1 MLPNAPGAA
10 SAAADRSHCLLAAR
24 TAAAAASNGTASR
37 SMRPLGIPAGVDS
50 KPTAP
55 PATRWRGSFLLAQPG
70 NTRLRFILPRAQW
83 AYNKTDVGVC
93 GSPAGCPGRGVRRA
107 RTYPEILVP
116 SLTKRNLTF
125 AQQYILISF
134 VVMLAS
140 MLIIGLWV
148 TQLIE
153 RGVTSQTAAVTALYV
168 DSYLAPYVQEL
179 QTQPTLS
186 DANIAFFE
194 RLMADNR
201 LGQQIISLKIWAPD
215 GTVVY
220 SQDPTIIGLKYPIEA
235 GLAIALTGSVHSE
248 RSALDRAEHATER
261 QTSEALIETYAP
273 IRSPGDGQIVAV
285 SEFYQTTEQLD
296 EVILAAQIRSWL
308 VVGLVMLAVYLIL
321 AGLVRRAS
329 NTIEAQQSALQAN
342 VEMLSQL
349 LGQNEILHDRVRR
362 AAARTTALNERYL
375 RRIAADLHDGPAQDL
390 ALALLRL
397 EAVADACDQQF
408 MASQQQPL
416 VHDDLRMVRQ
426 AVASAMAELRTIS
439 AGLRLPELDPL
450 TTEECVQRAVR
461 DYEQKTERTVT
472 LTCCDLPATV
482 PLPVKITLYRVIREA
497 LNNSYYHAE
506 GKQQAVD
513 VCVDGQ
519 TLRVEVMDN
528 GLGFDTQATLAAKGR
543 LGVVSMAERVGALGG
558 EFSLESEPGRGT
570 IVRASLPLTIPEVEN
585 A

>member
-10 SAAADRSHCLLAAR
+10 SAAAGRSHCLLAAR

-70 NTRLRFILPRAQW
+70 NTRLRSILPRAQW

-93 GSPAGCPGRGVRRA
+93 GSPAECPGRVARRA

>member
-10 SAAADRSHCLLAAR
+10 SAAAGRSHCLLAAR
-24 TAAAAASNGTASR
+24 FAAAAASNGTASR

-70 NTRLRFILPRAQW
+70 NTRLRSILPRAQW

-93 GSPAGCPGRGVRRA
+93 GSPAGCPGRGARRA

>member
-1 MLPNAPGAA
+1 M
-10 SAAADRSHCLLAAR
+10 
-24 TAAAAASNGTASR
+24 
-37 SMRPLGIPAGVDS
+37 
-50 KPTAP
+50 
-55 PATRWRGSFLLAQPG
+55 
-70 NTRLRFILPRAQW
+70 
-83 AYNKTDVGVC
+83 
-93 GSPAGCPGRGVRRA
+93 
-107 RTYPEILVP
+107 P
-116 SLTKRNLTF
+116 SLKKRNLTF

-194 RLMADNR
+194 RLLADNR
-201 LGQQIISLKIWAPD
+201 LGQQIISLKIWATD

-235 GLAIALTGSVHSE
+235 GLAVALTGSVHSE
-248 RSALDRAEHATER
+248 RSALDRAEHSSER
-261 QTSEALIETYAP
+261 QISEALIETYAP

-349 LGQNEILHDRVRR
+349 LGQNEVLHDRVRR

-408 MASQQQPL
+408 VASQQQSL

-461 DYEQKTERTVT
+461 DYEQKTERPVT
-472 LTCCDLPATV
+472 LTCCELPHTV

-497 LNNSYYHAE
+497 LNNSFYHAE
-506 GKQQAVD
+506 GKQQSVD
-513 VCVDGQ
+513 VCVDGRA
-519 TLRVEVMDN
+519 LRVEVMDN

-570 IVRASLPLTIPEVEN
+570 VVRASLPLTIPEVEN
-585 A
+585 V